1 MSYAKAR
8 TAAANMARETGCDH
22 AIITCGHAYSV
33 VPAFIGDEL
42 YPGRVVDRIE
52 PEGR

>member
-1 MSYAKAR
+1 MSRSRAR
-8 TAAANMARETGCDH
+8 TVAASMARDTGYSH
-22 AIITCGHAYSV
+22 AIITCGHAYTV

-42 YPGRVVDRIE
+42 YPGRVVERVE